1 MKVGYLQNIQSFET
15 SVETGNLQGYEKRSI
30 LTAVKVTLPILTAVK
45 VTLQLEQDPSPPPPP
60 PLPPS
65 CYSYWLLPGWYYN
78 DSDFILIN
86 WLKLDKVRCSHFI
99 FLYIK

>member
-15 SVETGNLQGYEKRSI
+15 SVETGNLQSYEKQSI

-45 VTLQLEQDPSPPPPP
+45 VTLQLEQVPLPFPPPPP
-60 PLPPS
+60 PPS
-65 CYSYWLLPGWYYN
+65 CYSYWLLPGWDYN

-86 WLKLDKVRCSHFI
+86 WLKLDKVRWNHFI